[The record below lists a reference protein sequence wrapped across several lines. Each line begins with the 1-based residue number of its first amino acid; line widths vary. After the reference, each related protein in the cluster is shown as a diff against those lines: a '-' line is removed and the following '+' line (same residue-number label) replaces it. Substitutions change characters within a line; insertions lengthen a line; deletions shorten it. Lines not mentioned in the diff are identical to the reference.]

1 MWLAEAMI
9 VNNCY
14 NATEPTVGLAMSEEH
29 TTRKCYM
36 ADRCSCKRGG
46 DTSSDIYGNVFVK
59 KIANINNSKR

>member
-1 MWLAEAMI
+1 MV

-14 NATEPTVGLAMSEEH
+14 NATEPTVGSAMSEEH

-36 ADRCSCKRGG
+36 AERCSCKRGG

-59 KIANINNSKR
+59 KIASINNRKR